1 MAGFYN
7 PVWLWG
13 LVLIPV
19 LAAAYH
25 FVLKKK
31 KREAL
36 VFSNIAFVKSALGDK
51 QKSRRAHLLFAIVL
65 AAIALLFIGLADPH
79 IPLDQAKEGV
89 NVVLAIDDSGS
100 MQASDYPPTRLE
112 AAKNA
117 ADTLIK
123 NLEPSD
129 NAGVVIFESG
139 ATTAAYLSPDKDRVR
154 QKLGSITPK
163 PGQTAIGDGLM
174 LAIDMARSIPNKK
187 SVVILLSDGVNN
199 TGMVTV
205 DEAVAVAQDANI
217 QVFTV
222 GLGSSQ
228 PVVIGYDWLGKPQNA
243 ELDEATLKSVAEKTG
258 GRYFKSVDGQT
269 LSEIYTGL
277 NKVIVREPEE
287 TSIRDFFIGGA
298 LILIL
303 IELFLRY
310 GRGRI
315 IQ

>member
-7 PVWLWG
+7 PAWLWG
-13 LVLIPV
+13 LLLIPV
-19 LAAAYH
+19 LVAAYY
-25 FVLKKK
+25 FVLKRKK
-31 KREAL
+31 QEAL
-36 VFSNIAFVKSALGDK
+36 IFSHIAFVKSALGDK
-51 QKSRRAHLLFAIVL
+51 QKSRRVHLLFAIAL

-79 IPLDQAKEGV
+79 IALDQAKAGV
-89 NVVLAIDDSGS
+89 NVILAIDDSGS
-100 MQASDYPPTRLE
+100 MQAGDYQPTRLQ

-117 ADTLIK
+117 ADMLIK
-123 NLEPSD
+123 NLEPAD

-154 QKLGSITPK
+154 QKLAAVTPK
-163 PGQTAIGDGLM
+163 PGQTAIGDGLT

-205 DEAVAVAQDANI
+205 DEAVAVAQDADI

-222 GLGSSQ
+222 GLGSAQ
-228 PVVIGYDWLGKPQNA
+228 PVVIGYDWLGKPQYA
-243 ELDEATLKSVAEKTG
+243 ELDETTLRSIAEKTG

-269 LSEIYTGL
+269 LSEIYRGL
-277 NKVIVREPEE
+277 NREIVREQEE
-287 TSIRDFFIGGA
+287 TSVKDYFIAGA
-298 LILIL
+298 LLL
-303 IELFLRY
+303 MVFELYLRF

-315 IQ
+315 IP